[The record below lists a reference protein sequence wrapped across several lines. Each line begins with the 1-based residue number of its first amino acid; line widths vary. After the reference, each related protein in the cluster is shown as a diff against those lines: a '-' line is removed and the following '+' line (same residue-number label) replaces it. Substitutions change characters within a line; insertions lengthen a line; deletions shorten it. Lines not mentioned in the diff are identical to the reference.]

1 MHATN
6 VKLIENGRRIEI
18 FWAATTLAQQD
29 RTHIA
34 RSVGVLDRAV
44 VNMKKSLLILPV
56 YRTQTAYFPLPEAC
70 QKRLC
75 RRLFTDTTKRYF
87 TYSFTPM
94 KPSMFCCCT
103 GGGPTGVQGKCC
115 LVIFHPSKAPERSLC
130 FPS

>member
-29 RTHIA
+29 RTHIV
-34 RSVGVLDRAV
+34 RLVGVLDRAV
-44 VNMKKSLLILPV
+44 VNMKNSLLILPV

-75 RRLFTDTTKRYF
+75 RRLFTDTTKRYS
-87 TYSFTPM
+87 TYSFTPL
-94 KPSMFCCCT
+94 KPSMFGFCI
-103 GGGPTGVQGKCC
+103 GGSPTGFQRKCC
-115 LVIFHPSKAPERSLC
+115 LVVLRPSKAPECSLC